1 VIKSRITLTGQGFL
15 QSLRF
20 SPVIIIPP
28 MLHTHILFIYH
39 RVCIILAIDIVD
51 KEAPVKWLPSS
62 GIWRHICSHK
72 LWHISTRLHG
82 VTSRKQYC

>member
-1 VIKSRITLTGQGFL
+1 LGVIKSRITRTGQGFL

-39 RVCIILAIDIVD
+39 RVCIILAVDIVD
-51 KEAPVKWLPSS
+51 KEAPAKWLPRHLACDA
-62 GIWRHICSHK
+62 IYVLTNFWR
-72 LWHISTRLHG
+72 ISTRL
-82 VTSRKQYC
+82 